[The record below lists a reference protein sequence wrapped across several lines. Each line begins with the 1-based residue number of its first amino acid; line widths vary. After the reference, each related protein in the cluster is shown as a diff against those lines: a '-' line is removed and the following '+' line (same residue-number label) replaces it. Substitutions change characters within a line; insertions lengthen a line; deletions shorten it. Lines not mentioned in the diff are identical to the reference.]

1 MRCRATA
8 LQRAVVLC
16 CDFGVFGCAC
26 VVYALAILFVSIILV
41 VIEMSIFC
49 GVDFFTTRP
58 AESGLEDTEGL
69 ERELKFYYSQFWR
82 TN

>member
-1 MRCRATA
+1 MNVMFLVAHE
-8 LQRAVVLC
+8 LC
-16 CDFGVFGCAC
+16 LFGYMPPG
-26 VVYALAILFVSIILV
+26 IIFVA
-41 VIEMSIFC
+41 IEMSIFC

>member
-1 MRCRATA
+1 MCSVCGRYPVRCRATA
-8 LQRAVVLC
+8 LLRAFVLC

-49 GVDFFTTRP
+49 GVDFFTTR
-58 AESGLEDTEGL
+58 AVSSALEDTEFT
-69 ERELKFYYSQFWR
+69 ED
-82 TN
+82 